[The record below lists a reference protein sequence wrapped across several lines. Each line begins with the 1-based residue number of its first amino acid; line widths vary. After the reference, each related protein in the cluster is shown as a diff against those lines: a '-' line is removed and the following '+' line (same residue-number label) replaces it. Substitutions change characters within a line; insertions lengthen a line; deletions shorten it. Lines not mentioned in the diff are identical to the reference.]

1 MDAVQSIIQAS
12 QSQSLAQAQTTID
25 AQSNDSA
32 KTFEF
37 QKFMQVQEMTR
48 ARQNALR
55 KELTSILSEAMNVLK
70 KTGDQ
75 IRQATGG

>member
-25 AQSNDSA
+25 AQSNESA

-37 QKFMQVQEMTR
+37 QKFMQAQEMTR
-48 ARQNALR
+48 ARENALR
-55 KELTSILSEAMNVLK
+55 KEMTSILSEVMNVLK